1 MNQFECLTPIL
12 RVKNFAASM
21 DYYVHTLGFSKRWD
35 WGEPPAFGC
44 IARGKVEIFLSAGG
58 QGQPG
63 TWMSIFMTD
72 VDALHEE
79 YQKSG
84 AIIRQPPTNMPWGI
98 REMNVQ
104 DPDGHRLR
112 MGSGHKGPVDEA
124 GWKRFGEIQQLGQ

>member
-63 TWMSIFMTD
+63 T
-72 VDALHEE
+72 
-79 YQKSG
+79 
-84 AIIRQPPTNMPWGI
+84 
-98 REMNVQ
+98 
-104 DPDGHRLR
+104 
-112 MGSGHKGPVDEA
+112 
-124 GWKRFGEIQQLGQ
+124 